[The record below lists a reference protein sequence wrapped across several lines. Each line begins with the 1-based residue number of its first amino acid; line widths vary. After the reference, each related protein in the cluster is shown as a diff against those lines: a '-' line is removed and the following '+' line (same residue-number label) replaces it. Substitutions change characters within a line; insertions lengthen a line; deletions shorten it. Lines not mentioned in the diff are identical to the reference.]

1 MIKLTILFMALGLIS
16 YGVDMLVTPLP
27 PLGSWAYALFP
38 ESFPILQPAIERHVS
53 PWVWRALLQPIFV
66 SPITFLFLVLA
77 AISAIIAGLITLLN
91 RRNAGPR

>member
-16 YGVDMLVTPLP
+16 YGVDMFVMPLP
-27 PLGSWAYALFP
+27 PFGSWAYALFP

-77 AISAIIAGLITLLN
+77 AISAIIAGLIALLN
-91 RRNAGPR
+91 RRNAGPQ